1 LLRNEEQTFFKF
13 ESKKDY
19 KAVLLNFDDHTFI
32 KTVLDKDSLEY
43 FTKNIANLKD
53 QISKAMIW
61 SSLADMVRD
70 SELKVD

>member
-1 LLRNEEQTFFKF
+1 LRNEEQTFFKF

-53 QISKAMIW
+53 
-61 SSLADMVRD
+61 
-70 SELKVD
+70 